1 MQDKNKVYELNMN
14 LNLSQN
20 KSKNSTAY
28 SKNVINISNWSKNEP
43 QNNKIIKNVVYY
55 KENSEKI
62 SSNNS
67 KYISKSDTKITKN
80 DFANPL
86 EKIKPIIV
94 LDSLEIVKKGK
105 NELVIIVLNCR
116 SIANKEE
123 ELHFLIEE
131 TKADI
136 ICLVETWLDSSH
148 PKNAYIPNG
157 YKVLRKDRSDNFKEK
172 YNKKTGGGLAIIFK
186 ETINISE
193 KKNLS
198 DDTEEVFWLHVKE
211 KNNFLLGIIY
221 RPKYTTL
228 LKEKNGITPLEKN
241 LQNVLESHTNNVL
254 VVGDFNIDM
263 LDTENKK
270 TKVLKNAY
278 KPYGLKQL
286 IKNPTRKDNNSD
298 KATLIDHIWASTDL
312 NIIKTGTLHGI
323 SDHLALYTKLQTN
336 QKPIPKTVVKF
347 RNFKKYNAQDFAK
360 EVREKLQKLIL
371 GPIFKIKM

>member
-1 MQDKNKVYELNMN
+1 MN
-14 LNLSQN
+14 LNHSQN
-20 KSKNSTAY
+20 VSKNLTTY
-28 SKNVINISNWSKNEP
+28 CPKNVISISNWSNNENELP
-43 QNNKIIKNVVYY
+43 DNKILENAVSN
-55 KENSEKI
+55 KENSNKI
-62 SSNNS
+62 SLNNS
-67 KYISKSDTKITKN
+67 KYKMNSDTKIKN
-80 DFANPL
+80 EIENPL
-86 EKIKPIIV
+86 EKTKPHIV

-123 ELHFLIEE
+123 LHLLIEE
-131 TKADI
+131 TNADI

-263 LDTENKK
+263 LHPENKK

-298 KATLIDHIWASTDL
+298 KATLIDHIWA
-312 NIIKTGTLHGI
+312 
-323 SDHLALYTKLQTN
+323 
-336 QKPIPKTVVKF
+336 
-347 RNFKKYNAQDFAK
+347 
-360 EVREKLQKLIL
+360 
-371 GPIFKIKM
+371 

>member
-20 KSKNSTAY
+20 ISKNSTAY
-28 SKNVINISNWSKNEP
+28 CSKNVINISNWSKNENEP
-43 QNNKIIKNVVYY
+43 QNNKILKNVVYN

-67 KYISKSDTKITKN
+67 KYISKSDTKN

-86 EKIKPIIV
+86 EKIKPVIV

-172 YNKKTGGGLAIIFK
+172 YNKK
-186 ETINISE
+186 
-193 KKNLS
+193 
-198 DDTEEVFWLHVKE
+198 
-211 KNNFLLGIIY
+211 
-221 RPKYTTL
+221 
-228 LKEKNGITPLEKN
+228 LEG
-241 LQNVLESHTNNVL
+241 V
-254 VVGDFNIDM
+254 
-263 LDTENKK
+263 
-270 TKVLKNAY
+270 
-278 KPYGLKQL
+278 
-286 IKNPTRKDNNSD
+286 
-298 KATLIDHIWASTDL
+298 
-312 NIIKTGTLHGI
+312 
-323 SDHLALYTKLQTN
+323 
-336 QKPIPKTVVKF
+336 
-347 RNFKKYNAQDFAK
+347 
-360 EVREKLQKLIL
+360 
-371 GPIFKIKM
+371 